1 MTAPA
6 SGTVVAVVLA
16 AGGGSRFAGSDPK
29 LLAPFQ
35 GRPLVTWAIDAALRA
50 RIGEVMVVEGAID
63 LGGVLPAGATRVRNE
78 RWKEGMATSLGS
90 ALEAVREREV
100 AAIVVGL
107 GDQPR
112 VPPIAWRTVAACTDH
127 PIAVATYGGRRG
139 HPVRLACEIWDLL
152 PASGDEGARALMRA
166 RPELVTEVACVGD
179 PTDVDTVEDLS
190 RWS

>member
-16 AGGGSRFAGSDPK
+16 AGGGSRFAGSDSK

-50 RIGEVMVVEGAID
+50 GIGEVMVVEGPID
-63 LGGVLPAGATRVRNE
+63 LGGVLPAGVTRVRNE
-78 RWKEGMATSLGS
+78 RWKDGMATSLGS
-90 ALEAVREREV
+90 ALEAVRGWDV

-112 VPPIAWRTVAACTDH
+112 VPLTAWRAVARCTDR

-139 HPVRLACEIWDLL
+139 HPVRLAREIWDLL
-152 PASGDEGARALMRA
+152 PVSGDEGARVLMRA

-179 PTDVDTVEDLS
+179 PSDVDTLEDLS